1 MNLFSEIKML
11 KNLTKCIKIHRKLI
25 FCGKCLICK
34 ACGQSKNF
42 MYMLFAIKP
51 ILKVTSIIYVS
62 QRIARFEYLLE
73 CSVSHD

>member
-34 ACGQSKNF
+34 ACGQSKKFYVHVVCHKTNIESNF
-42 MYMLFAIKP
+42 NYLC
-51 ILKVTSIIYVS
+51 VTKDSKI
-62 QRIARFEYLLE
+62 
-73 CSVSHD
+73 